1 MDPACVPVQ
10 STRSP
15 ELLTWAASQSPTPC
29 PRGLPHWWICSWAEM
44 NLVFSGSPA
53 RPLPFI
59 STCSPA
65 LGTPARVEAAC
76 THRGGKTGLERIGHP
91 RTASFRGNKIVFLGT
106 WGGVGPHGRLLVLL
120 AGPHSLE
127 WISGSAFYQAPCPRQ
142 LGAGGTACSA
152 RNWPSACF
160 DFAPAP
166 GGLGRRTVSTGRS
179 PGSRSGAGRGGLGV
193 DTLRQT
199 APLTWQRG
207 KGGALGAYPE
217 SSLDGVGAAVI
228 R

>member
-120 AGPHSLE
+120 AGPHSQE

-142 LGAGGTACSA
+142 LGAGGGG
-152 RNWPSACF
+152 P
-160 DFAPAP
+160 PA
-166 GGLGRRTVSTGRS
+166 LHVTGRQ
-179 PGSRSGAGRGGLGV
+179 PALILP
-193 DTLRQT
+193 LRQG
-199 APLTWQRG
+199 AWA
-207 KGGALGAYPE
+207 GGQSVLVGRQEAEVGRA
-217 SSLDGVGAAVI
+217 GAAWAWTL
-228 R
+228 